1 MTTMDYRATN
11 PLSGEEL
18 VVRDEINEAIDSNR
32 LLVLRTIDS
41 LSNPVTQI
49 DITNEIDSIRQVVST
64 HLAVLQ
70 DRGFVN
76 RDENK
81 IELTAGGLL
90 FLDAFDTCLEIL
102 SEEELGLLTRSDYLL
117 PILEA
122 LTSEPYRVQEFQTAL
137 DEPPSDSTIRR
148 ALSDFVEKDWVGGGR
163 GEYQITDTGR
173 QVLSAYTD
181 LAESLTQLIEKAPWF
196 QRLPPENATVPI
208 QALADAELT
217 ISNPSSPSSVLTTA
231 LALYDRKVDRFRGMS
246 SIYNSLLFKTYN
258 KIQQFNIG
266 PNYEVIV
273 DRPTFFKMLETT
285 DFEYRVDDEDID
297 GDDPLVL
304 DQSHTLG
311 IGIYDER
318 KVAIG
323 AYNQFGRGQHIAMV
337 VSTDDRIVEWAIDL
351 YETYREQAKHPT
363 ELELAPY

>member
-49 DITNEIDSIRQVVST
+49 DITNEVDPIRQVVST

-90 FLDAFDTCLEIL
+90 FLDAFDTCLETL

-148 ALSDFVEKDWVGGGR
+148 ALSDFVEQDWVGGR
-163 GEYQITDTGR
+163 
-173 QVLSAYTD
+173 S
-181 LAESLTQLIEKAPWF
+181 W
-196 QRLPPENATVPI
+196 
-208 QALADAELT
+208 
-217 ISNPSSPSSVLTTA
+217 
-231 LALYDRKVDRFRGMS
+231 
-246 SIYNSLLFKTYN
+246 
-258 KIQQFNIG
+258 
-266 PNYEVIV
+266 
-273 DRPTFFKMLETT
+273 
-285 DFEYRVDDEDID
+285 
-297 GDDPLVL
+297 
-304 DQSHTLG
+304 
-311 IGIYDER
+311 
-318 KVAIG
+318 
-323 AYNQFGRGQHIAMV
+323 
-337 VSTDDRIVEWAIDL
+337 
-351 YETYREQAKHPT
+351 
-363 ELELAPY
+363 

>member
-1 MTTMDYRATN
+1 MTTMDHRATN

-18 VVRDEINEAIDSNR
+18 IIRSVINETIDSTR
-32 LLVLRTIDS
+32 FLVLRTIDS

-49 DITNEIDSIRQVVST
+49 EIANEIDPIRQVVSN

-76 RDENK
+76 RDENE
-81 IELTAGGLL
+81 IELTAGGIL
-90 FLDAFDTCLEIL
+90 FLDALETRLETL
-102 SEEELGLLTRSDYLL
+102 SIEELGFLTRSDYLL
-117 PILEA
+117 PILEV
-122 LTSEPYRVQEFQTAL
+122 LTGQPYRVQEFQTAL
-137 DEPPSDSTIRR
+137 DKPPSDSTIRR
-148 ALSDFVEKDWVGGGR
+148 ALDDFVEKNWVVEDR
-163 GEYQITDTGR
+163 GEHQITETGR
-173 QVLSAYTD
+173 QVLSAYVE
-181 LAESLTQLIEKAPWF
+181 LASSLTQLIEKAPWF
-196 QRLPPENATVPI
+196 QRLPPEDATVPI

-217 ISNPSSPSSVLTTA
+217 ISNPSRPSSVLTTA
-231 LALYDRKVDRFRGMS
+231 LALYDRNVDQFRGMS

-258 KIQQFNIG
+258 KIQQFNMG

-273 DRPTFFKMLETT
+273 DRPTFFKMRETT
-285 DFEYRVDDEDID
+285 DFEYKIDDDDRD

-323 AYNQFGRGQHIAMV
+323 AYNTSGKGQHIAMI
-337 VSTDDRIVEWAIDL
+337 VSTDDRVVEWGIDL
-351 YETYREQAKHPT
+351 YDSYREQSKHPT
-363 ELELAPY
+363 ELELNQ